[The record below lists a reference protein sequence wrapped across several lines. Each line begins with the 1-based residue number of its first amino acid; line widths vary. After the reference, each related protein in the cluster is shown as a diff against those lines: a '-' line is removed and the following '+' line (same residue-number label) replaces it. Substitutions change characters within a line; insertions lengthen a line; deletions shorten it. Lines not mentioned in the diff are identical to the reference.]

1 MKELE
6 TIRVT
11 KEDGTVADAE
21 VLLYFTL
28 KENGK
33 DYIIYTF
40 NEKDERGL
48 VTVYTS
54 TVIKTADSYHLESV
68 ETDEE
73 WSKIKDVMRTVI
85 KENKE

>member
-1 MKELE
+1 MKEQE

-54 TVIKTADSYHLESV
+54 MVIKDEEGYHLENV
-68 ETDEE
+68 ESDEE
-73 WSKIKDVMRTVI
+73 WTKIKDVMRSVI

>member
-1 MKELE
+1 MKEQE

-11 KEDGTVADAE
+11 REDGTVVDAE
-21 VLLYFTL
+21 VLLFFTL

-33 DYIIYTF
+33 DYIIYTL

-54 TVIKTADSYHLESV
+54 TVIKDADGYHLEKVAS
-68 ETDEE
+68 DEE
-73 WSKIKDVMRTVI
+73 WTKIKDVMRSVI

>member
-1 MKELE
+1 MKEPE
-6 TIRVT
+6 KIRVT
-11 KEDGTVADAE
+11 KEDGTVGEAD

-33 DYIIYTF
+33 DYVIYTF

-54 TVIKTADSYHLESV
+54 TVVKTDDGYHLDTV

>member
-1 MKELE
+1 MTEQEK
-6 TIRVT
+6 IRVT
-11 KEDGTVADAE
+11 KDDGSVVDAD

-28 KENGK
+28 KDSGN
-33 DYIIYTF
+33 DYVIYTL

-54 TVIKTADSYHLESV
+54 LVIEDSDGYHLEKV
-68 ETDEE
+68 EDEE
-73 WSKIKDVMRTVI
+73 EWTKIKDVMRSVI

>member
-1 MKELE
+1 MKEQE

-33 DYIIYTF
+33 EYIIYTF
-40 NEKDERGL
+40 NEKDEKGL

-54 TVIKTADSYHLESV
+54 TVIKDAEGYHLENV
-68 ETDEE
+68 ESDEE
-73 WSKIKDVMRTVI
+73 WTKIKDVMRSVI

>member
-1 MKELE
+1 MKEQE

-11 KEDGTVADAE
+11 REDGTVADAE

-40 NEKDERGL
+40 NEKDEKGL

-54 TVIKTADSYHLESV
+54 TVIKDEEGYHLENVDS
-68 ETDEE
+68 DEE
-73 WSKIKDVMRTVI
+73 WTKIKDVMRSVI